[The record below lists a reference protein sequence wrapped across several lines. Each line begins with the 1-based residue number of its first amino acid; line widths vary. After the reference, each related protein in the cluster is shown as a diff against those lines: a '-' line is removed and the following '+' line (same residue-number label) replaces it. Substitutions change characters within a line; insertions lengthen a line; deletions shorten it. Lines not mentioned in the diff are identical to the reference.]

1 MDVPELDRSENH
13 RVSAD
18 SLIVAALAAGATHG
32 EAAEK
37 AGVSVST
44 VQRRLRDES
53 FRAEVD
59 AARREMMSRTVGL
72 LAEAATGAVAVLVD
86 IANDDA
92 QPAGARVTAARSILS
107 AQHQAVELV
116 ELATRVAE
124 LEGRI
129 AAINDAEKSR
139 AA

>member
-1 MDVPELDRSENH
+1 M
-13 RVSAD
+13 
-18 SLIVAALAAGATHG
+18 
-32 EAAEK
+32 
-37 AGVSVST
+37 
-44 VQRRLRDES
+44 QDES

-59 AARREMMSRTVGL
+59 AARCEMMSRTVGL
-72 LAEAATGAVAVLVD
+72 LADAATGAVAVLVE

-116 ELATRVAE
+116 ELATRVAD

-129 AAINDAEKSR
+129 AAINEAEQAR

>member
-1 MDVPELDRSENH
+1 MPSNES
-13 RVSAD
+13 SAKYRPRAD
-18 SLIVAALAAGATHG
+18 AVIIAALAAGATQG
-32 EAAEK
+32 GAAEQ

-44 VQRRLRDES
+44 VQRRLQDES

-72 LAEAATGAVAVLVD
+72 LAEAATGAVAVLVE
-86 IANDDA
+86 IAGDDA

-129 AAINDAEKSR
+129 AAINEAEKAR